1 MTIYKIISVNGI
13 GESLIF
19 FFSYFDDNLNKEAL
33 GRKGDTKEFVR
44 YEIDYKPLTWD
55 GKDRIDDWGGKDYN
69 DWSEVPEGVSNSIL
83 NEMPFWTPRNI
94 FITNVSSLLG
104 SLNNLII
111 LRLIIYIIG
120 LV

>member
-33 GRKGDTKEFVR
+33 GRKGDTNEFVR
-44 YEIDYKPLTWD
+44 YEIAYKPMTWD
-55 GKDRIDDWGGKDYN
+55 GKDYDGWEGKDYN

-83 NEMPFWTPRNI
+83 NEMPFWTPRNTL
-94 FITNVSSLLG
+94 ITNISKSFG
-104 SLNNLII
+104 QCK
-111 LRLIIYIIG
+111 
-120 LV
+120 